1 MKILNTLARLK
12 QYSVIALLAV
22 VPTKGQAETVQILDN
37 DGFISVLNTPSLG
50 ATEVIGV
57 RWGKW
62 DSVNSIF
69 TSVGNTV
76 GAGYYDNDLR
86 ELSATI
92 SSALNPSGFASGS
105 LLALAIYAS
114 SSVND
119 YSASYRQAI
128 LTNSAWVMPTL
139 AFGLNTVANYTLN
152 SSTTAV
158 VGQFNYNS
166 NDQVITLVPEPSTG
180 ALMMIG
186 AAGLVA
192 LRRLRKV

>member
-1 MKILNTLARLK
+1 MKILK
-12 QYSVIALLAV
+12 SVCQYCALALLAIY
-22 VPTKGQAETVQILDN
+22 PAKSNAETVQILDN
-37 DGFISVLNTPSLG
+37 DGFISVINTPSLG

-62 DSVNSIF
+62 DSVNSVF

-76 GAGYYDNDLR
+76 GSGYYDNDLR
-86 ELSATI
+86 ELSAAI
-92 SSALNPSGFASGS
+92 SSAANPSGFANGT
-105 LLALAIYAS
+105 LLALAIYAAPS
-114 SSVND
+114 TTD
-119 YSASYRQAI
+119 YSPSFKQAI
-128 LTNSAWVMPTL
+128 LTNSSWVMPTL

-158 VGQFNYNS
+158 VGQFNFNS

-180 ALMMIG
+180 ALLMIG
-186 AAGLVA
+186 SVGLVA